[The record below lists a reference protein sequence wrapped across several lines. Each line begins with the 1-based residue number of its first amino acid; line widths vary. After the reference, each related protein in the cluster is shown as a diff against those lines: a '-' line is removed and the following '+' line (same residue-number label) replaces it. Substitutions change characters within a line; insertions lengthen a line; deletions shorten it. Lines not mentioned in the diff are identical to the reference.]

1 MNTLAQQE
9 NEHSD
14 TNADALNEAAQQ
26 YLTFEL
32 GGEVYGI
39 GILTTREIIDYGDLT
54 QVPMMPDFIEGV
66 INLRGS
72 VVPVVNLALRFQV
85 TPSQVTK
92 KTSIVIIE
100 IVESGESLVIGL
112 VVDEVREVMDLRADQ
127 IQPPPTLGA
136 KIRTDFIQG
145 MGKVGERFM
154 ILLDV
159 SNVVSIAELSEIEQE
174 TPGDLSGRAA
184 IDNTEASEPR
194 QG

>member
-1 MNTLAQQE
+1 MNTLAP
-9 NEHSD
+9 NESEHGDASASSI
-14 TNADALNEAAQQ
+14 ADAHNEAAEQ

-39 GILTTREIIDYGDLT
+39 GILTAREIIDYGDLT

-85 TPSQVTK
+85 TPGPITK

-100 IVESGESLVIGL
+100 IEEEGAALVIGL
-112 VVDEVREVMDLRADQ
+112 VVDEVREVLDLKEDQ

-145 MGKVGERFM
+145 MGKVNNRFM

-159 SNVVSIAELSEIEQE
+159 SNVVSIAELSQVQPGTQDE
-174 TPGDLSGRAA
+174 TPARSVDGETDHG
-184 IDNTEASEPR
+184 
-194 QG
+194 